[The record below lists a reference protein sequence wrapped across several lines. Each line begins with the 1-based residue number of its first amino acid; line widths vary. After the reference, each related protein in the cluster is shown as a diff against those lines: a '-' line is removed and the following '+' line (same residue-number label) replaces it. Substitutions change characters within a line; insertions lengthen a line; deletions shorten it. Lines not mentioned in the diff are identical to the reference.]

1 MRKRLQDTDTQRE
14 GQNPVDMA
22 INHLGELCV
31 SMQNCKRDGDAQ
43 SIARWIRV
51 LIDQFADEPAGSRIE
66 HPLDV
71 LKSLQDGLLL
81 ANRIR
86 VNSKS
91 VSRRTIPTNVTEV
104 NRKSSVVTFGKSE
117 LRLDTTTLKSIDTTG
132 QESTESFSV
141 LRLNPT
147 ERPSKSGTSVTVF
160 FGERTDYLQGSF
172 LCPTVIAY
180 RTVHH
185 SSKVFEL
192 VEQDDADGLIRLF
205 ASQEGSPRDCNES
218 DESLLYV
225 SGTATPL
232 NFCVQ

>member
-51 LIDQFADEPAGSRIE
+51 LIDQFADEPAGSRIG

-117 LRLDTTTLKSIDTTG
+117 LRLDTTTFESIDTTG
-132 QESTESFSV
+132 QELIESFSA
-141 LRLNPT
+141 LRLNPIGC
-147 ERPSKSGTSVTVF
+147 PSKGGTSVTEF
-160 FGERTDYLQGSF
+160 FDKRTDYLQRSF

-192 VEQDDADGLIRLF
+192 VRQDDVDSLVRLF
-205 ASQEGSPRDCNES
+205 ASQEESPRDCNES
-218 DESLLYV
+218 GASLLWA
-225 SGTATPL
+225 S
-232 NFCVQ
+232 